1 MLKRIVDLTSSSSNI
16 SITHFWALMLEE
28 NQKYILVRRVYQVNY
43 QKQVEK
49 DQNIQN
55 GKN

>member
-1 MLKRIVDLTSSSSNI
+1 
-16 SITHFWALMLEE
+16 MLEE